1 MMHPRYTP
9 RHAQRGAATL
19 LVALVLMMALTIVTL
34 SVSRTQLVEQRIA
47 NNHHFHTRLF
57 LLADSGLARGSQL
70 LEQSVDRLDWRSDS
84 GHNGEVSRM
93 MLAEGMSDINTQL
106 LFERKAPSA
115 AYIWVHARSGHADG
129 SGLQARASQFV
140 RPLSVLSPL
149 GESAPPLVINGCLEP
164 LTATLDVRPL
174 NADLDQAG
182 DALWLN
188 SELQCPPMAGIDPHR
203 GTVTEWAFGEDLW
216 SIMFSVDRD
225 TFTAMAEAQ
234 ATLPAQERTYRIVE
248 NGDLIAGRWAQS
260 VGTPAH
266 PVALYFPAEAG
277 CPGFAPGVQI
287 YGVVFIDADCNQ
299 PIASQTFELHGSLMI
314 NGTLN
319 TSGALLRLNHIQ
331 VADARQT
338 RLRFPVLRSI
348 TVPGSWSDF

>member
-1 MMHPRYTP
+1 MHPGCTP
-9 RHAQRGAATL
+9 LHAQRGAATL

-34 SVSRTQLVEQRIA
+34 SVARTQLVEQRIA
-47 NNHHFHTRLF
+47 NNHHAYTRLF

-70 LEQSVDRLDWRSDS
+70 LEQSLDRLEWRSDA
-84 GHNGEVSRM
+84 GHNGEISRT
-93 MLAEGMSDINTQL
+93 MLAEGMSDIDTQL

-115 AYIWVHARSGHADG
+115 AYVLVQATSGRNDG
-129 SGLQARASQFV
+129 SGLRARASQFV
-140 RPLSVLSPL
+140 LPLSVLSPL
-149 GESAPPLVINGCLEP
+149 GESAPPLVINGCLGP
-164 LTATLDVRPL
+164 TTATLDIRPL
-174 NADLDQAG
+174 HADLDQAG
-182 DALWLN
+182 DALWQN
-188 SELQCPPMAGIDPHR
+188 SDLQCPPVAGIDPHR
-203 GTVTEWAFGEDLW
+203 GTVTERALGEDLW
-216 SIMFSVDRD
+216 PIVFSVDRD

-234 ATLPAQERTYRIVE
+234 ATLPAQERTYRIVQ
-248 NGDLIAGRWAQS
+248 NGDLVAGRWAQS
-260 VGTPAH
+260 TGTPEH

-287 YGVVFIDADCNQ
+287 YGVVFIDADCNE

-314 NGTLN
+314 NGNLN

-348 TVPGSWSDF
+348 AVPGSWSDF

>member
-1 MMHPRYTP
+1 MYPRYTP

-19 LVALVLMMALTIVTL
+19 LVALILMMALTIVTL
-34 SVSRTQLVEQRIA
+34 SVARTQLVEQRIA
-47 NNHHFHTRLF
+47 NNHHAYTRLF
-57 LLADSGLARGSQL
+57 LLADSGLAKGSQL
-70 LEQSVDRLDWRSDS
+70 LQESFHGLDWRSDS
-84 GHNGEVSRM
+84 DRNTEVKRL

-106 LFERKAPSA
+106 QFERKDPSA
-115 AYIWVHARSGHADG
+115 AYVLVQATSGRNGG
-129 SGLQARASQFV
+129 SGLRARASQFV

-164 LTATLDVRPL
+164 IPATLDVRPL

-182 DALWLN
+182 DSVWLN
-188 SELQCPPMAGIDPHR
+188 SDLQCPPMAGIDLHR
-203 GTVTEWAFGEDLW
+203 GTVTERSFGEDLW
-216 SIMFSVDRD
+216 STIFSVDRN

-234 ATLPAQERTYRIVE
+234 ATLPAQERTYRVAQGE
-248 NGDLIAGRWAQS
+248 DLVAGRWAQS
-260 VGTPAH
+260 TGTAEH

-277 CPGFAPGVQI
+277 CAGFAPGVQI

-314 NGTLN
+314 NGNLN
-319 TSGALLRLNHIQ
+319 AAGALLRLNHIQ